1 MYIYKCIYIG
11 IYIYVYI
18 YFSFLIRIQTIG
30 LGGMKP
36 NTVIV
41 GWPYSWRQE
50 NKQSWRTFIQ
60 TVRTVAACHMAL
72 LVPKGINFYP
82 ESSHKVHLF
91 HFITYNISSFRM
103 FI

>member
-1 MYIYKCIYIG
+1 MLLYL
-11 IYIYVYI
+11 
-18 YFSFLIRIQTIG
+18 FSIQTIG

-50 NKQSWRTFIQ
+50 GKQSWKIFIQ

-72 LVPKGINFYP
+72 LVPKGINFFP
-82 ESSHKVHLF
+82 ESNHKVSNVLLVVD
-91 HFITYNISSFRM
+91 IELLL
-103 FI
+103 